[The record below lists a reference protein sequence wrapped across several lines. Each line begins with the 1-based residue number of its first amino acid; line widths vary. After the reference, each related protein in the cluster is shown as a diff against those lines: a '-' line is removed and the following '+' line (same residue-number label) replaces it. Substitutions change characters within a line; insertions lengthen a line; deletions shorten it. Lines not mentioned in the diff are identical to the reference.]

1 MEEVLEK
8 VEEQKEVE
16 TKVSEKKEK
25 KYFRILGITLWRL
38 FAYFIIYVAFLA
50 NYNQS
55 KKSLTIGEAI
65 KFQIPYVVISFLF
78 FLSFIIVWYVIG
90 LPLGPTA
97 TAPTL

>member
-1 MEEVLEK
+1 MSVGISPEFSQLV
-8 VEEQKEVE
+8 
-16 TKVSEKKEK
+16 
-25 KYFRILGITLWRL
+25 FRLGNSLTIGLTPV

-90 LPLGPTA
+90 LPLGVGA
-97 TAPTL
+97 SVAP

>member
-38 FAYFIIYVAFLA
+38 FAYFIIY
-50 NYNQS
+50 S
-55 KKSLTIGEAI
+55 
-65 KFQIPYVVISFLF
+65 
-78 FLSFIIVWYVIG
+78 VIG
-90 LPLGPTA
+90 FVVETIFFMS
-97 TAPTL
+97 